1 MKRAKII
8 SYFFSCLAYSR
19 QDNFLTSKI
28 FYILMRCKSMKQ
40 SLTLIPT
47 LREVPSDAE
56 VKSHQLLLRA
66 GFIRQNASGVYT
78 YMPLGR
84 KVLQKVEAIIR
95 EEMNNAGAA
104 ELFMPALQQAE
115 LWQESGRWYSYG
127 PELMR
132 LRDRHDREFA
142 LGATHEE
149 VITSLVRDEVK
160 SYKRLPLTLYQIQTK
175 FRDEKRP
182 RFGLLRGREFIMK
195 DAYSFHA
202 TQESLDEVY
211 ERLFQAYSNVFKRC
225 GLNFRAVIAD
235 SGAMG
240 GKDTHEF
247 MVLSDIGEDTIAYSD
262 TSKYAAN
269 IEMAPVTAV
278 YEKSGEQENEL
289 EKIHTENKK
298 SIEEVSS
305 FLQVEDKECIKSML
319 FKVDDR
325 YVLVLVRGD
334 HEVNDIKLKNYFEAS
349 VVELAD
355 ANTTKEVLGCSVGS
369 LGPIGVEN
377 VEVVADHAVE
387 AIVNGVCGA
396 NEEDYHYKN
405 VNPERDFQVSAYAD
419 FRFIKEGDP
428 SPDGNGTILFAKGI
442 EVGHV
447 FKLGTRYSEAMNA
460 VFLDENGRTQPMIM
474 GCYGIGVSRTMAAV
488 AEQFNDENGLVW
500 PQNISPFDVH
510 LIAINMKDSEQAAL
524 AEDLYT
530 SLKTA
535 GLDVLMDDRQERPG
549 VKFADS
555 DLIGL
560 PVRVTVGKK
569 ASEGIVEVKIR
580 KNGEMQEIHK
590 DQLAE
595 ALKNILQE
603 L

>member
-1 MKRAKII
+1 
-8 SYFFSCLAYSR
+8 
-19 QDNFLTSKI
+19 
-28 FYILMRCKSMKQ
+28 MKQ
-40 SLTLIPT
+40 SMTLIPT

-66 GFIRQNASGVYT
+66 GFMRQNASGVYT

-262 TSKYAAN
+262 TSQYAAN
-269 IEMAPVTAV
+269 IEMAPVAAV
-278 YEKSGEQENEL
+278 YEKSGEQANEL
-289 EKIHTENKK
+289 EKVHTENKK
-298 SIEEVSS
+298 SIEEVTS
-305 FLQVEDKECIKSML
+305 FLNVEDKVCIKSLL
-319 FKVDDR
+319 FKIDER

-369 LGPIGVEN
+369 LGPIGVDG

-387 AIVNGVCGA
+387 AIVNGICGA
-396 NEEDYHYKN
+396 NEEDFHFIN
-405 VNPERDFQVSAYAD
+405 VNPERDFKVNAYAD

-428 SPDGNGTILFAKGI
+428 SPDGNGTIVFAKGI

-488 AEQFNDENGLVW
+488 AEQFNDVNGLVW
-500 PQNISPFDVH
+500 PTNISPFDVH
-510 LIAINMKDSEQAAL
+510 LIAVNMKDNDQAAL
-524 AEDLYT
+524 AEQLYSDL
-530 SLKTA
+530 KKA

-569 ASEGIVEVKIR
+569 ASEGIVEMKIR

-590 DQLAE
+590 DDLAE
-595 ALKNILQE
+595 TLKNILKE